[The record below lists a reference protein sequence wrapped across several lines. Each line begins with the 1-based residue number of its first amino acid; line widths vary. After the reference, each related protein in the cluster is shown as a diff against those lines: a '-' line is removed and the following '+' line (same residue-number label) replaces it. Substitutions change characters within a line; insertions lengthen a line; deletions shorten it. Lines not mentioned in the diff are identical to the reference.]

1 MGKTSK
7 PWLKSWAIRVSASA
21 EISSSTTEDASI
33 FNKFWKSMKRNKESQ
48 AVTEKTM
55 TCRFCTCQDL
65 PEAVETHL
73 PINKTGPLRPFPIR
87 VSICLLCNF
96 HVHVHVWNKIEY
108 CCLHNSASGGDM
120 LVAVLFCWF
129 LVRVLMGF
137 RYS

>member
-96 HVHVHVWNKIEY
+96 QTYMYGTKLNTAAYIILLVEAI
-108 CCLHNSASGGDM
+108 CL
-120 LVAVLFCWF
+120 LQF
-129 LVRVLMGF
+129 
-137 RYS
+137 YSVGSWLEF